1 MVGGLDKVIYLPAM
15 LTQRLGYFDAEGLD
29 VELLSEPAG
38 VQAETALVSG
48 QVQGAVGFYDH
59 TLDLQVKGKSVESV
73 VQFSQAP
80 GEVEIVSTKAAG
92 KVKSAKDFKGKK
104 LGVTGLGSSTDFLT
118 KYLLAVK
125 NGVNVSEFTPVAV
138 GAGPTFV
145 AALQQG
151 SIDAGM
157 TTDPTVATILDKK
170 AGKILVDM
178 RTPEGSQ
185 AALGGPYPSSSL
197 YMQTDWVNGHKS
209 TVQKMVNA
217 FVKTLKWMS
226 THSATA
232 IADKMPAD
240 YSQGNKFLY
249 ATAIKST
256 LPMFTKDGVMP
267 TNGPETVEKVLKAF
281 NPTIKNAA
289 GGPRQDVHD
298 RVREERGR
306 LTVARSASVQEGG
319 YGFFPTPTGRA
330 LRRGSPTRNG
340 VPGGPRR
347 RISASAWPVRCA
359 PGASDSAGRSV
370 GSPRAIGDLL
380 GGQGPSACMR
390 DWRTSSA
397 VVGSAF
403 GQPGLRGC
411 RQGAEDAVD
420 LGLFGLAA
428 AVEGAAQFGVRLQL
442 GAQAREGERL
452 DQVLQGTVAHRRL
465 HGRHVP
471 SGRHH
476 DHVCL
481 VATPAHLLDD
491 RQARLVGQIVV
502 QEDQIHLGQRL
513 QPVERLGRAVRLGR
527 DMEARHLLH
536 VGRVDLC
543 DPGVVVHDQ
552 DLDHRDSSSA
562 TGSPGA
568 VRAGARSGS
577 VSASGRTTTNS
588 APPPNASVATALPP

>member
-1 MVGGLDKVIYLPAM
+1 MRKTARYTALAASGLLALSSLTACANDASSTASTSKGDGKGVKVKIMVGGLDKVIYLPAM
-15 LTQRLGYFDAEGLD
+15 LTQQLGYFDAEGLD

-80 GEVEIVSTKAAG
+80 GEVEVVSTKAAG
-92 KVKSAKDFKGKK
+92 KVKSPKDFKGKK

-118 KYLLAVK
+118 KYLAVK

-170 AGKILVDM
+170 AGKVLVDM
-178 RTPEGSQ
+178 RTPAGSQ

-226 THSATA
+226 THSATE

-281 NPTIKNAA
+281 NPTIKNAK
-289 GGPRQDVHD
+289 
-298 RVREERGR
+298 
-306 LTVARSASVQEGG
+306 
-319 YGFFPTPTGRA
+319 
-330 LRRGSPTRNG
+330 
-340 VPGGPRR
+340 
-347 RISASAWPVRCA
+347 
-359 PGASDSAGRSV
+359 
-370 GSPRAIGDLL
+370 
-380 GGQGPSACMR
+380 
-390 DWRTSSA
+390 
-397 VVGSAF
+397 
-403 GQPGLRGC
+403 
-411 RQGAEDAVD
+411 VD
-420 LGLFGLAA
+420 LDKTYTTEF
-428 AVEGAAQFGVRLQL
+428 VKN
-442 GAQAREGERL
+442 
-452 DQVLQGTVAHRRL
+452 
-465 HGRHVP
+465 
-471 SGRHH
+471 
-476 DHVCL
+476 
-481 VATPAHLLDD
+481 
-491 RQARLVGQIVV
+491 
-502 QEDQIHLGQRL
+502 
-513 QPVERLGRAVRLGR
+513 
-527 DMEARHLLH
+527 
-536 VGRVDLC
+536 
-543 DPGVVVHDQ
+543 
-552 DLDHRDSSSA
+552 A
-562 TGSPGA
+562 TG
-568 VRAGARSGS
+568 
-577 VSASGRTTTNS
+577 
-588 APPPNASVATALPP
+588 